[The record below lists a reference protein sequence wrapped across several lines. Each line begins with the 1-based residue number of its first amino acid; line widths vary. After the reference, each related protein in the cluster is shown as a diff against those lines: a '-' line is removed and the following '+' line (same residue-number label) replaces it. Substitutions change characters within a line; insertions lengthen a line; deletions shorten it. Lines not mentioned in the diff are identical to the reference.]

1 MSMTDVIIHLLILMS
16 KMKFYV
22 QDESTKCL
30 LYVII
35 QLLII
40 MYEMNFYVQDESTK
54 CMIYVI
60 IHLLIP
66 MSKMKFYIQ
75 AESTK
80 CLLYVIIHLLTRW
93 RFLSRMILW
102 NVCYMS
108 KMIIY
113 VQDETAEVI
122 KRLVQ
127 NDAAK
132 VTNLKNK
139 DEINRIYIYNRPM
152 SETRRRLS
160 HYHSITLI

>member
-1 MSMTDVIIHLLILMS
+1 MYTICNDSIAYS
-16 KMKFYV
+16 YV

-35 QLLII
+35 HLHIL
-40 MYEMNFYVQDESTK
+40 MSKMNFYVQD
-54 CMIYVI
+54 
-60 IHLLIP
+60 
-66 MSKMKFYIQ
+66 
-75 AESTK
+75 ESTK

-93 RFLSRMILW
+93 RFSSRMILW

-108 KMIIY
+108 KINIC
-113 VQDETAEVI
+113 VQDETGEVI

-139 DEINRIYIYNRPM
+139 DEINRIYIYNQPM

-160 HYHSITLI
+160 HYLLLEVSVAQW